1 MNNIIECIDVY
12 KTYDNGKVKEEV
24 LRGINFT
31 VNKGEFVS
39 IIGPSGSG
47 KSTLL
52 YLIGGLDVPTSGVIQ
67 IKNRDITGFNDNEI
81 SVLRRKNIGF
91 VFQSYNLIN
100 NLNVE
105 ENILLPILLDYKNI
119 KKYKQKLDEL
129 LEIVGLTNYRNYLP
143 KQLSGGQKQR
153 VAIARALINDP
164 DIILADE
171 PTGNL
176 DSKASHD
183 IMKLFKRINEE
194 KKQTILMVTHSLE
207 LLSYTTRT
215 IKVKDGMIINI

>member
-105 ENILLPILLDYKNI
+105 ENILLPILLDYQNI